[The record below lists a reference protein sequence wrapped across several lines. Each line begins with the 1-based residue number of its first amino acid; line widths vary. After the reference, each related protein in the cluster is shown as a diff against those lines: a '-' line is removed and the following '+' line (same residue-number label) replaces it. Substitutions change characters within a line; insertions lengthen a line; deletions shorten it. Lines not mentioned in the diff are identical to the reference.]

1 MGNRLMI
8 LIARKSIQF
17 VVALGVLAAISALPA
32 LAVQMQLTPGVY
44 WETLKGQLALLTN
57 LSDIT
62 YYDVSSQMEIPV
74 FDSLGPFVK
83 ETTIIFFTALIISLV
98 GALLYANLFYRS
110 GRRVRTMLKQISQT
124 LEMVPDLFWIIF
136 SQFLAIT
143 IYKTT
148 GFDRIEVAGGFAEY
162 IRFLPIVSLTLTTL
176 FFFIKW
182 LTAHVLETEDM
193 PYLELARAKGIRPA
207 RLFWSHLLPNMIY
220 RFYLFVRSNLITL
233 FSSLMIIEYLFNVQG
248 LFRFAVYSGTQ
259 MPILLVILLVIY
271 IPIFIVDVL
280 AEWLIPN
287 AWKGGV

>member
-1 MGNRLMI
+1 MI

-44 WETLKGQLALLTN
+44 WETLKDQLALLTN

-193 PYLELARAKGIRPA
+193 PYLELARAKGIRPG

>member
-1 MGNRLMI
+1 MI

-83 ETTIIFFTALIISLV
+83 ETTIIFITALIISLI

>member
-1 MGNRLMI
+1 MI

-32 LAVQMQLTPGVY
+32 LAVEMQLTPGVY

-193 PYLELARAKGIRPA
+193 PYLELARAKGIRPG

-220 RFYLFVRSNLITL
+220 RFYLFFRSNLITL

>member
-1 MGNRLMI
+1 MI

-83 ETTIIFFTALIISLV
+83 ETTIIFSTALIISLV

-193 PYLELARAKGIRPA
+193 PYLELARAKGIRPG

>member
-1 MGNRLMI
+1 MI

-193 PYLELARAKGIRPA
+193 PYLELARAKGIRPS

-280 AEWLIPN
+280 AVWLIPN

>member
-1 MGNRLMI
+1 MI

>member
-1 MGNRLMI
+1 MI

-83 ETTIIFFTALIISLV
+83 ETTIIFFTALIISLI

-280 AEWLIPN
+280 VEWLIPN